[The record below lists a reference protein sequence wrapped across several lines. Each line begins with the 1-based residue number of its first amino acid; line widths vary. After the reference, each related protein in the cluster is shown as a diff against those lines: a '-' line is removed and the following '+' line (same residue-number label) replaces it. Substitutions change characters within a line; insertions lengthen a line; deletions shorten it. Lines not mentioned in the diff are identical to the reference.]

1 MKQFILTIVAVFV
14 MGGSA
19 MSGHLTTAS
28 EKATAPGIKIV
39 DAEIKLA
46 TGKFNLGKSSPGTD
60 VVATLEGD
68 YDDAKF
74 KYDYNF
80 EPSGKRADFYFS
92 SEIRS
97 FMHKNFG
104 DGDNRWDIGFSPDV
118 ELRLKTEIGAAKA
131 DVDFGDLSVSEL
143 KLDVGAADARIDFS
157 TPNKTTLNLFK
168 ISAGACD
175 LKLKNLGNSRFDRL
189 DFEGG
194 VGDFSLDFSG
204 QFDYRADAKIEVG
217 LGSIEIVIPSDIGV
231 RLEADNNFLSS
242 VNFPKRVLKRVDDD
256 NDVDIYETDNFDTAK
271 GQLVLRLEIGLGSA
285 NIKFR

>member
-1 MKQFILTIVAVFV
+1 MKLFILTIVAVVV
-14 MGGSA
+14 MGGSVIG
-19 MSGHLTTAS
+19 GHLTTAS

-46 TGKFNLGKSSPGTD
+46 AGKFELKKIAPGTD
-60 VVATLEGD
+60 VVATLQGD
-68 YDDAKF
+68 YDDAKY

-97 FMHKNFG
+97 YLHKNFG
-104 DGDNRWDIGFSPDV
+104 DGDNHWEIGFSPDV
-118 ELRLKTEIGAAKA
+118 ELRLTTDIGAAKA

-143 KLDVGAADARIDFS
+143 KLDVGAADVRVDFS
-157 TPNKTTLNLFK
+157 TPNKTTLNRFK
-168 ISAGACD
+168 ISAGACN
-175 LKLKNLGNSRFDRL
+175 LKMKNLGNSRFDRL

-204 QFDYRADAKIEVG
+204 QFDYRAEAKIEVG
-217 LGSIEIVIPSDIGV
+217 LGSIEIVLPSDIGV

-242 VNFPKRVLKRVDDD
+242 VNFPKRELKRID
-256 NDVDIYETDNFDTAK
+256 NDSDVDIYETDNFNTAK